1 MKKTLFL
8 IPIIFLLL
16 PFINI
21 YFALLAFG
29 CLFAPILFLALT
41 KSRLFCQ
48 NYCPR
53 SKLLIKTK
61 HFSLHKHP
69 PKIFSNGFL
78 RNFFLIYFMINLV
91 IIIGT
96 TISVAF
102 GNIEPMPYV
111 RLLLIIPVA
120 PIPQL
125 FPLETI
131 DWLVHLSYRMYSM
144 ILTTLVIGL
153 LFAVLFR
160 PRTWCQVCPITSVNN
175 MFLKKQT

>member
-1 MKKTLFL
+1 MKKLLFV

-16 PFINI
+16 PFIHI

-29 CLFAPILFLALT
+29 CLFMPILFLTIT

-53 SKLLIKTK
+53 SKLLMKTK
-61 HFSLHKHP
+61 NFSLHKHP

-78 RNFFLIYFMINLV
+78 RNFFLIYFMVNLV
-91 IIIGT
+91 IITVT
-96 TISVAF
+96 TISVAS
-102 GNIEPMPYV
+102 GNIGPMAHI
-111 RLLLIIPVA
+111 RLLLVMPISS
-120 PIPQL
+120 IPQL
-125 FPLETI
+125 ISLDTI
-131 DWLVHLSYRMYSM
+131 AWLVHLSYRMYSM
-144 ILTTLVIGL
+144 IFTTLVIGL

-175 MFLKKQT
+175 MYLKK